1 MGDFSKN
8 LSHIGWDEVKRRQSE
23 RIPLVYEWIRF
34 TGMEQGMS
42 VLDIGT
48 GPGVF
53 TREYANAVGKQGL
66 IYAIDKSAEALSYL
80 LQDSQSQDNILTIH
94 TDAELSLDSI
104 GLVDIVMITDVLH
117 HSDAPEAIL
126 KTAYHHLK
134 QNGSVFI
141 AEFDPLSKGQIGPPL
156 QNRLYKDTIKT
167 LSQSIGFRIVK
178 EGQQAY
184 EHYYILL
191 QKL

>member
-8 LSHIGWDEVKRRQSE
+8 LSHIGWDEIKRRQSE
-23 RIPLVYEWIRF
+23 RVPLVHEWIRF
-34 TGMEQGMS
+34 TGMKQGMS

-53 TREYANAVGKQGL
+53 TRKYANVVGNQGL
-66 IYAIDKSAEALSYL
+66 IYAIDKSAEALTYL
-80 LQDSQSQDNILTIH
+80 LQDHQYQNNILTIH
-94 TDAELSLDSI
+94 IDAELSLDSI
-104 GLVDIVMITDVLH
+104 GKVDIVMITDVLH
-117 HSDAPEAIL
+117 HSDAPKAIL
-126 KTAYHHLK
+126 ENVYYHLE
-134 QNGSVFI
+134 QNGSVLI

-156 QNRLYKDTIKT
+156 QNRLPKETIKA
-167 LSQSIGFRIVK
+167 LCQSIGFRIVK

-184 EHYYILL
+184 EHYYVLL